1 MFKKTS
7 QTTWNLVD
15 QHMRYVFEC
24 YCAFEKFM
32 EEFLGGDKPAGE
44 LMHLY
49 EDVSKLEGD
58 ADVARRNIIN
68 AFLDGKLLPSTR
80 KEILDIIARMDKIAN
95 KCQDIACKFVF
106 QNVTMPAAYR
116 ANFLEITKIT
126 KEQYLLMKRALR
138 ILFDDYDRLIK
149 DESILGDIMEK
160 EHDVDTI
167 EDATTLALFRDASL
181 DLTQRHYYKHFL
193 SQLCDISDKLE
204 DLADQIQVIV
214 VLRKV

>member
-1 MFKKTS
+1 MFKKTG
-7 QTTWNLVD
+7 QATWNLVD

-24 YCAFEKFM
+24 YCAFEEFM
-32 EEFLGGDKPAGE
+32 EVYLAQDKPAGE
-44 LMHLY
+44 FMHLY
-49 EDVSKLEGD
+49 DKVDKLEGD

-80 KEILDIIARMDKIAN
+80 KEILDIIARLDKIAN
-95 KCQDIACKFVF
+95 KCQDIACKLTY
-106 QNVTMPAAYR
+106 QNVVMPAAYR
-116 ANFLEITKIT
+116 ASFLEITKIT

-149 DESILGDIMEK
+149 DQSILGDIMEK
-160 EHDVDTI
+160 EYEVDRI
-167 EDATTLALFRDASL
+167 EDATTLAIFRDESL

-193 SQLCDISDKLE
+193 SQLSDISDRLE

>member
-15 QHMRYVFEC
+15 QHMGFVFEC

-32 EEFLGGDKPAGE
+32 EEFLASGKPAGE
-44 LMHLY
+44 FMHLY
-49 EDVSKLEGD
+49 DAVDKLEGD

-95 KCQDIACKFVF
+95 KCQDVACKLSY
-106 QNVTMPAAYR
+106 QNVTLPQAYR
-116 ANFLEITKIT
+116 AAFLEITKLT
-126 KEQYLLMKRALR
+126 KEQYLMTKRALR
-138 ILFDDYDRLIK
+138 ILFDDYDRLMK
-149 DESILGDIMEK
+149 DESILGDIMGK
-160 EHDVDTI
+160 EHEVDRI
-167 EDATTLALFRDASL
+167 EDATTMAIFRDETL

-193 SQLCDISDKLE
+193 TNLCDISDRLE